1 LSRIFNFTFCIVILN
16 FDFSIFN
23 FLMVR
28 KTYKKPHRARR
39 KKPLWAKAGFW
50 RAIFM
55 TGAGVFTIWLV
66 CFSPV
71 FEVKEIEIAGAQKIE
86 EREFV
91 DVIEK
96 SVNKKIGLFDSKSIL
111 LFNLDQTKREL
122 LARLPQAQEIKIE
135 REFPSKIIASVQERR
150 AAAVFESQGKLY
162 SLDEAG
168 VAFEECADAAGLI
181 KIGGGSAAVD
191 IGAKAI
197 EKEVLNGILRIVSE
211 LRASTDIA
219 CDEAVIASPE
229 RVNLPV
235 KEGWQIYFNP
245 RKDAE
250 SQIIRLLAVIKEDSF
265 QEKRDNLEYLDVR
278 FTRVYL
284 KEKNASP
291 AEEEKT
297 EEGIN

>member
-1 LSRIFNFTFCIVILN
+1 
-16 FDFSIFN
+16 
-23 FLMVR
+23 MVR
-28 KTYKKPHRARR
+28 RTYKKPHRARR
-39 KKPLWAKAGFW
+39 KKPLWVKAGFW
-50 RAIFM
+50 RAIFL
-55 TGAGVFTIWLV
+55 TGAGGFTIWLV

-96 SVNKKIGLFDSKSIL
+96 SVNKRIGLFDSKSIL

-168 VAFEECADAAGLI
+168 VAFEECASAAGLI
-181 KIGGGSAAVD
+181 KILDGSTAVE

-197 EKEVLNGILRIVSE
+197 EKEVLNGILRITSE

-219 CDEAVIASPE
+219 CEEAIIASPE
-229 RVNLPV
+229 RINLPV

-265 QEKRDNLEYLDVR
+265 REKETIWNILTCALP
-278 FTRVYL
+278 
-284 KEKNASP
+284 AS
-291 AEEEKT
+291 T
-297 EEGIN
+297 